1 MSSIDHSNS
10 THTSATPEGTAVAY
24 LDQALWRR
32 LIEAST
38 PEMFA
43 TAWLT
48 LQVSM
53 LKKVSCGVVVLGEAE
68 RGPFVPVGVWPEG
81 DSMPASLSRAA
92 ESAMAERRGI
102 VHRASQVV
110 KNSANPSQLA
120 YPLLVDERLFGVV
133 ALEFSDVN
141 EADLQALM
149 RQLQWGCGWFESYLR
164 RAQQD
169 GSGDTRERLSRLL
182 ELTAIALTHERFR
195 AAAMA
200 IVTEL
205 ASQLGCDRVGLG
217 FRNGQQT
224 KIYALS
230 HSAQFGEQ
238 TNLVRLITNA
248 MDEALDQL
256 DTVVYPPEHDEQL
269 VTWAHAKLAET
280 SGAKT
285 ICTVMISSGD
295 TVLGALSFERS
306 TGIPFDRKTVDL
318 LEQTAALLGPVLEMK
333 RRDDRLLITKAAE
346 SLRNLVT
353 KFVGPRHYAT
363 KLIGLVLA
371 TLFIVLSLAEGD
383 YRVTAEAVLEGAVQ
397 RSMVAPINGYI
408 LEAEARAGDLV
419 KQGQMLFS
427 IDDRDLRLEFLK
439 WSSQK
444 EQIDRRYRD
453 ALAVKNRSEVNIFK
467 AQLDQ
472 AEAQLDLLK
481 EQIARTRVTAPF
493 EGVVVSGDLSQ
504 RLGSPVSR
512 GEILL
517 TVALLNEY
525 RVVLQ
530 VDERQIAELQVGQE
544 GQLILKALPQKSLP
558 FIVERITPVSEPA
571 EGRNRFRV
579 EAKLATGTALVRPGM
594 EGSGKIMIDRR
605 SLRWIWTHE
614 MVEWFKL
621 WIWYWWL

>member
-1 MSSIDHSNS
+1 
-10 THTSATPEGTAVAY
+10 
-24 LDQALWRR
+24 
-32 LIEAST
+32 
-38 PEMFA
+38 
-43 TAWLT
+43 
-48 LQVSM
+48 
-53 LKKVSCGVVVLGEAE
+53 
-68 RGPFVPVGVWPEG
+68 
-81 DSMPASLSRAA
+81 MPDSLSRAA

-102 VHRASQVV
+102 VHRASHVV
-110 KNSANPSQLA
+110 KNSANLSQLA

-141 EADLQALM
+141 EADLQVFM
-149 RQLQWGCGWFESYLR
+149 RHLQWGCGWFESYLR

-169 GSGDTRERLSRLL
+169 GSGDTKERLSRLL
-182 ELTAIALTHERFR
+182 ELTAIALAHERFR

-205 ASQLGCDRVGLG
+205 ASQLGCDRVGLAL
-217 FRNGQQT
+217 RNGQQT

-238 TNLVRLITNA
+238 TNLVRLITDA

-256 DTVVYPPEHDEQL
+256 NSVVYPPEDDEQQQL
-269 VTWAHAKLAET
+269 VTRAHANLAEM
-280 SGAKT
+280 SGAKA
-285 ICTVMISSGD
+285 ICTVMITSGD
-295 TVLGALSFERS
+295 NVLGALSFERS
-306 TGIPFDRKTVDL
+306 IGTLFDHKTVDL

-333 RRDDRLLITKAAE
+333 RRDDRLLITKAAV
-346 SLRNLVT
+346 SFRNLVT
-353 KFVGPRHYAT
+353 KFVGPKHYAT
-363 KLIGLVLA
+363 KLVGLVLA
-371 TLFIVLSLAEGD
+371 TLFIVLSMAKGD
-383 YRVTAEAVLEGAVQ
+383 YRVTAEAVLEGSVQ

-408 LEAEARAGDLV
+408 LDAEARAGDLV
-419 KQGQMLFS
+419 KQDQLLFS

-472 AEAQLDLLK
+472 AEAQLGLLK

-512 GEILL
+512 GEIML
-517 TVALLNEY
+517 TVALLHEY

-530 VDERQIAELQVGQE
+530 VDERQISELQVGQE
-544 GQLILKALPQKSLP
+544 GQLILKALPQEPLP
-558 FIVERITPVSEPA
+558 FVVERITPVSEPA

-579 EAKLATGTALVRPGM
+579 EAKLATGTELVRPGM

-614 MVEWFKL
+614 IVEWFKL